1 MHAWKR
7 GSMISSFEDCIN
19 PIGIA
24 THNMPGKRLI
34 IIYMLLI
41 KTSSKHHSL
50 IPLALFSQFYALD
63 DALKFIKKQEGC
75 APSQGS

>member
-34 IIYMLLI
+34 IMYLLLI
-41 KTSSKHHSL
+41 KTSSKHLVSSL
-50 IPLALFSQFYALD
+50 WHCFQFMLLD

-75 APSQGS
+75 VPSQGS